1 MGRLDSFFIRQG
13 IYRNTAKGWIA
24 GVCAGIADF
33 LGVKPRWI
41 RIAFIVMFLV
51 IHGWPAVLLY
61 VALVFIMKKSGGG
74 IYAGPVKWSE
84 GIRPENMFAD
94 RYASF
99 TTLPETPGSRLSE
112 LKTRF
117 TALEAR
123 LSRIEAT
130 VTSDELSLRR
140 KFRDLGA

>member
-1 MGRLDSFFIRQG
+1 MGRLDSFFLRRG

-24 GVCAGIADF
+24 GICAGIADYI
-33 LGVKPRWI
+33 GVKPRWV
-41 RIAFIVMFLV
+41 RLAFILLAAFT
-51 IHGWPAVLLY
+51 HGFAIIAY
-61 VALVFIMKKSGGG
+61 IALVFIMKKSAGL
-74 IYAGPVKWSE
+74 ATGPVKWSE

-94 RYASF
+94 RYTSF
-99 TTLPETPGSRLSE
+99 TAPPAPPGSRLIE

-123 LSRIEAT
+123 LGRIEAT

>member
-1 MGRLDSFFIRQG
+1 MGKLDSFFLSRG

-24 GVCAGIADF
+24 GICAGLADF
-33 LGVKPRWI
+33 IGVRPRWV
-41 RIAFIVMFLV
+41 RIAFIILSM
-51 IHGWPAVLLY
+51 ITHGFAIIAY
-61 VALVFIMKKSGGG
+61 IALVFIMKKSAGGVS
-74 IYAGPVKWSE
+74 AGAVKWSE

-99 TTLPETPGSRLSE
+99 TAPQATPASRLIE

-117 TALEAR
+117 TALDAR

-130 VTSDELSLRR
+130 ITSDELSLRR